1 MIPKKFLRIGLD
13 NKFSSI
19 VGSQQYL
26 RSRYELD
33 NKTIVKKVL
42 DLIK

>member
-1 MIPKKFLRIGLD
+1 MTNNFY
-13 NKFSSI
+13 KFSSI

-26 RSRYELD
+26 RLRYEID
-33 NKTIVKKVL
+33 SKSIVKKVL